1 MQTRYLI
8 IALCLALPM
17 GASAQ
22 GAKVYKW
29 TDENGNVHFG
39 DSIPPQYAEQPKQ
52 VLNDQGVTVG
62 HVDGRKSDEQLDA
75 EQTARENA
83 ALREEQRRADQAL
96 LATYVTV
103 DEIMLHR
110 DRRVELFQ
118 AQARVTELYLQNA
131 QRRLGELEEEA
142 SRFKPYSTDPDAPM
156 IDNALRDDINET
168 KTTIKRQLENLEQYR
183 TSQEQVI
190 ARFEGDINRF
200 KMLKG
205 ID

>member
-1 MQTRYLI
+1 M
-8 IALCLALPM
+8 A
-17 GASAQ
+17 ASA
-22 GAKVYKW
+22 GSPKVYKW
-29 TDENGNVHFG
+29 TDEDGNVHFG

-62 HVDGRKSDEQLDA
+62 RLEGRKTEQELDA
-75 EQTARENA
+75 ERTARETA
-83 ALREEQRRADQAL
+83 AAREQQRMADEAL

-131 QRRLGELEEEA
+131 QRRLGELEQEA
-142 SRFKPYSTDPDAPM
+142 QRFKPYSDDSNAPTIDA
-156 IDNALRDDINET
+156 ALQDDIDET
-168 KTTIKRQLENLEQYR
+168 RTTIERQLENLEQYR
-183 TSQEQVI
+183 ASQEQVI
-190 ARFEGDINRF
+190 AQFEGDINRF

>member
-1 MQTRYLI
+1 V
-8 IALCLALPM
+8 AFFCLCKL
-17 GASAQ
+17 
-22 GAKVYKW
+22 V
-29 TDENGNVHFG
+29 
-39 DSIPPQYAEQPKQ
+39 PPQYAEQPKQ

-62 HVDGRKSDEQLDA
+62 HLDGRKSEQQLDA
-75 EQTARENA
+75 ERSAQETS
-83 ALREEQRRADQAL
+83 ALRAKQIRADQAL
-96 LATYVTV
+96 LSTYVTV

-142 SRFKPYSTDPDAPM
+142 QRFKPYNTDANAPM
-156 IDNALRDDINET
+156 IDDALLGDINET
-168 KTTIKRQLENLEQYR
+168 KTTIERQLENLEQYR
-183 TSQEQVI
+183 ASQEQVI

>member
-1 MQTRYLI
+1 
-8 IALCLALPM
+8 M

-131 QRRLGELEEEA
+131 QRRLGELEKEA